1 MQAQETEEFK
11 PSGTPMV
18 WLISDYK
25 TGLGEHS
32 DEGGFSVG
40 RARLGYKYQA
50 TPSVSFTGAMDMKFK
65 DGQRVVNYHYA
76 YLEWM
81 YQNLTID
88 AGLVPL
94 IQFAVQETFWGRR
107 YIEKS
112 FQDLNDFAY
121 PSDVGLKVR
130 YKFTDW
136 LEVDA
141 SIVNGEGLL
150 QLNTNKTNRYG
161 LGATILPL
169 NGVTLRAY
177 LDTYAK
183 FGENKKDIEPNLP
196 IRAANQ
202 SSIAFFAGYR
212 NDIFSLGAEYNRQT
226 AKKFVKGNNYSG
238 VSVYARVPISKKFDW
253 FARYDYVDTQT
264 AAGSDYNW
272 SSIVNKTLFI
282 SGFEFHPFK
291 ALQLSPN
298 YRYVES
304 IFGGGAHYICINL
317 GYKL

>member
-1 MQAQETEEFK
+1 MQAQAQEAKEFK
-11 PSGTPMV
+11 PSGTPIV
-18 WLISDYK
+18 WMFSDYK
-25 TGLGEHS
+25 TGLGAHS
-32 DEGGFSVG
+32 DEGGFGVG
-40 RARLGYKYQA
+40 RVRLGYKYQA

-65 DGQRVVNYHYA
+65 DGQRVINYHYA
-76 YLEWM
+76 YLEWT
-81 YQNLTID
+81 YRNLTLD
-88 AGLVPL
+88 VGLVPL
-94 IQFAVQETFWGRR
+94 SQFTVQETFWGRR

-112 FQDLNDFAY
+112 FQDINDFAY
-121 PSDVGLKVR
+121 PSDVGAKVR

-150 QLNTNKTNRYG
+150 QLNTNKTNRYA

-177 LDTYAK
+177 LDTYSK
-183 FGENKKDIEPNLP
+183 FSDPNLGIP
-196 IRAANQ
+196 TANQ

-212 NDIFSLGAEYNRQT
+212 NDIFSLGAEYSRQT

-238 VSVYARVPISKKFDW
+238 VSVYAGVPISKKFDW
-253 FARYDYVDTQT
+253 FARYDHVDTQT
-264 AAGSDYNW
+264 TAGSDYNW
-272 SSIVNKTLFI
+272 SAIVNKTMFI
-282 SGFEFHPFK
+282 TGVEFHPIK